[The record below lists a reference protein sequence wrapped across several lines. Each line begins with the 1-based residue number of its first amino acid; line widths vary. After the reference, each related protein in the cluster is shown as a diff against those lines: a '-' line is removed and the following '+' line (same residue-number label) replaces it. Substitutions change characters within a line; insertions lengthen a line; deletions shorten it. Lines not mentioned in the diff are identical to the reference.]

1 MPNCLEVIYS
11 QTSLSGTYTNS
22 FYIITCILYLCTMCT
37 FHPQQISCIYLIGF
51 LTSKL
56 PTTAPE
62 KGEDWNKIFN
72 DVEELIVPGVCE
84 ININYM

>member
-1 MPNCLEVIYS
+1 
-11 QTSLSGTYTNS
+11 
-22 FYIITCILYLCTMCT
+22 MCT

-84 ININYM
+84 ININYVTMYNQQNSKFSFLLW

>member
-1 MPNCLEVIYS
+1 
-11 QTSLSGTYTNS
+11 
-22 FYIITCILYLCTMCT
+22 MCT